1 MAKDFDLT
9 SQKWLN
15 LVFEGKNKEYGAYEL
30 RVDSSDRHIK
40 SMIIVTIV
48 GLAAI
53 FLPNLIK
60 SVLPEAKDLTQDS
73 VVTMTEFVENNL
85 EEEQTIKQPE
95 DVPPPPLLKETLGFT
110 ETIIAHDEEVDEK
123 DMLIMQ
129 DLNESK
135 TAISVT
141 TVEGVVGGTVDIAD
155 LREHKVIVE
164 DDSKKVWDH
173 VEVEPSFQGGTEAL
187 MKWLHDNVNFPTVA
201 QENGVSGRV
210 VVKFVVLS
218 DGSIGDVLLLQSLDP
233 SCDKEALT
241 KVKRMPKWIP
251 GKQNGNAVNV
261 WFQLPISFRL
271 SN

>member
-1 MAKDFDLT
+1 
-9 SQKWLN
+9 
-15 LVFEGKNKEYGAYEL
+15 
-30 RVDSSDRHIK
+30 
-40 SMIIVTIV
+40 MIIVTII

-53 FLPNLIK
+53 FLPNVIK
-60 SVLPEAKDLTQDS
+60 SVLPETKDLTQDTD
-73 VVTMTEFVENNL
+73 VVMTEFVDNNL

-95 DVPPPPLLKETLGFT
+95 EVPPPPLLKETLGFT
-110 ETIIAHDEEVDEK
+110 ETIVAHDEEVDEK
-123 DMLIMQ
+123 DMLQNMQ

-135 TAISVT
+135 TAISIA
-141 TVEGVVGGTVDIAD
+141 TVEGVAGGTVDIAD
-155 LREHKVIVE
+155 LAEHKVIIE
-164 DDSKKVWDH
+164 DTSKKIWDH
-173 VEVEPSFQGGTEAL
+173 VEVDPSFPGGPEAL
-187 MKWLHDNVNFPTVA
+187 MKWLHDNVTFPTVA

-233 SCDKEALT
+233 SCDKEALN

-271 SN
+271 SS